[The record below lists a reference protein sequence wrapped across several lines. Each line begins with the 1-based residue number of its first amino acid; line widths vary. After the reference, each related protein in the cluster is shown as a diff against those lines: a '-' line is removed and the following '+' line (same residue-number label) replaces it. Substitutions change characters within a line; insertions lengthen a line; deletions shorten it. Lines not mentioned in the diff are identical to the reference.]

1 MARGFN
7 KAILVGNLTRDPELR
22 YTSSQ
27 TPVCSF
33 TLAVNRMWK
42 GKNGE
47 TQEQVDFIPVTV
59 WGMMA
64 ENCNRYLKKGSPAL
78 VEGRIQVRNYE
89 DKQGQKR
96 YVTEIVA
103 ENVQFLGTPGGRREE
118 DSRGDRWGDSPTG
131 GFGDTGSLRDT
142 YGDFDDFAMDISK
155 MGPDSDA
162 GKEADIP
169 F

>member
-22 YTSSQ
+22 YTSNQ
-27 TPVCSF
+27 TAVCSF
-33 TLAVNRMWK
+33 SLAVNRLWR

-47 TQEQVDFIPVTV
+47 TQEQVDFIPIVV
-59 WGMMA
+59 WGASA
-64 ENCNRYLKKGSPAL
+64 ENCERYLKKGSAAL
-78 VEGRIQVRNYE
+78 VEGRISTRSYD

-103 ENVQFLGTPGGRREE
+103 ETVQFLSTPRDGAGR
-118 DSRGDRWGDSPTG
+118 SQTAGN
-131 GFGDTGSLRDT
+131 GFGDSASLRDT
-142 YGDFDDFAMDISK
+142 YGDMYGSDDFAMDISK
-155 MGPDSDA
+155 AIPGSDD
-162 GKEADIP
+162 GKEVDIP